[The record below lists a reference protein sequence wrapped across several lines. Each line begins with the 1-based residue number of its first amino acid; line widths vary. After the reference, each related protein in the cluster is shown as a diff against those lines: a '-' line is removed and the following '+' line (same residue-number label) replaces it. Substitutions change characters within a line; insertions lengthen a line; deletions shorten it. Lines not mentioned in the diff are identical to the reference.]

1 VHYPK
6 CSGTQ
11 PAPFKAIIISISVV
25 ASQRC
30 TYNNR
35 MEEDLAHTKCPFVG
49 AFRTHNRPKFLRRT
63 FQGRLN
69 LRISDDFRPH

>member
-1 VHYPK
+1 M
-6 CSGTQ
+6 
-11 PAPFKAIIISISVV
+11 
-25 ASQRC
+25 
-30 TYNNR
+30 
-35 MEEDLAHTKCPFVG
+35 MEEDLAYTKCPFVG